1 MKLKRKKTNEL
12 LAIETLILTIR
23 GERVI
28 LDSDL
33 AKIYGVSTA
42 RLNQQV
48 KRNIERF
55 PEDFMFRLTP
65 KDFKG
70 LMLQNATSKVTRGGR
85 RKLPYVFTEHGA
97 IMAANVLNS
106 ERAVKM
112 SVFVVRA
119 FIKMREMLLSNKELM
134 SRLTELEKKLTEK
147 MDGHEKVIVYIL
159 EEIRKLMEPPQL
171 PEPKRRPIGFGR
183 ENNGTNNH

>member
-1 MKLKRKKTNEL
+1 M
-12 LAIETLILTIR
+12 
-23 GERVI
+23 
-28 LDSDL
+28 
-33 AKIYGVSTA
+33 
-42 RLNQQV
+42 
-48 KRNIERF
+48 ERF

-119 FIKMREMLLSNKELM
+119 FIK
-134 SRLTELEKKLTEK
+134 
-147 MDGHEKVIVYIL
+147 
-159 EEIRKLMEPPQL
+159 
-171 PEPKRRPIGFGR
+171 
-183 ENNGTNNH
+183 NGWS